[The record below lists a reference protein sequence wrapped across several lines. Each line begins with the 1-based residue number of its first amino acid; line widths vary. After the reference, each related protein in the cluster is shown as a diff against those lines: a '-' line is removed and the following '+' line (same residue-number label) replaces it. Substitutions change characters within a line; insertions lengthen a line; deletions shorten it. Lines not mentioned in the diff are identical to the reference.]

1 MQVLGVRLR
10 AVQTFYHR
18 RKWSASLEDL
28 GPWLFAG
35 ITVGVS
41 LRLFSPVPRRSF
53 ESALLAAGMT
63 ILVAAA
69 MLVI

>member
-1 MQVLGVRLR
+1 M
-10 AVQTFYHR
+10 QTFYHS
-18 RKWSASLEDL
+18 RKRSAKLEGL

-41 LRLFSPVPRRSF
+41 LRVFSPVPRRGF
-53 ESALLAAGMT
+53 EGALLAAVMT

-69 MLVI
+69 MLVRSYPEP